1 MTHASPSHAANAT
14 PFTPAQVD
22 WFQNEDRHAAKVI
35 IGLMSGIFTTGLFL
49 YAIVAWYVY
58 AG

>member
-1 MTHASPSHAANAT
+1 MTHATPSHAPRDN

-35 IGLMSGIFTTGLFL
+35 IGLMTSIFTTGLFI
-49 YAIVAWYVY
+49 YSIVAWYVY
-58 AG
+58 TG

>member
-1 MTHASPSHAANAT
+1 MTHAAANHPTDGA
-14 PFTPAQVD
+14 PFTAAQID

-35 IGLMSGIFTTGLFL
+35 ISLMTGIFTTGVFI
-49 YAIVAWYVY
+49 YSIVAWYVY

>member
-1 MTHASPSHAANAT
+1 MTHATPSHET

-22 WFQNEDRHAAKVI
+22 WFQNEDRHAAKAIV
-35 IGLMSGIFTTGLFL
+35 GLMTSIFTTGFFL

>member
-1 MTHASPSHAANAT
+1 MTHATPSHAT
-14 PFTPAQVD
+14 PFTSEQVD
-22 WFQNEDRHAAKVI
+22 WFQSEDRHAAKVI
-35 IGLMSGIFTTGLFL
+35 IGLMTGIFTTGLFI

>member
-1 MTHASPSHAANAT
+1 MTNAGHGHPT
-14 PFTPAQVD
+14 HVILFTPAQVD

-35 IGLMSGIFTTGLFL
+35 IGLMTAIFTTGVFI